1 MITAVMMKKQI
12 DNLFRKL
19 CRPLTR
25 FLHNDKL
32 KRKLHVLL
40 FEPDTPRG
48 KQFEH
53 ILLSSIAGMVF
64 VVMLESIHSL
74 PYAVSLVLKVLEYL
88 FLFAFSIEY
97 LARIYCSPRPE
108 RYIFSFFGIID
119 MLATVPFYIGLF
131 FPSIRHFL
139 IIRMFRLI
147 RALHVFQLHSI
158 IEEGNLLLVS
168 LRRSINKILV
178 FFLFVVI
185 LVMIIGTVMYIV
197 EGNMEGTSFSNIP
210 NSIYWAIVTLTTVGY
225 GDITPVTPLGRFLS
239 AMTMLLGYTII
250 AVPTGIVSAQM
261 HNEIRKAHAAA
272 RRCPYCGTEG
282 HGDTA
287 TFCWH
292 CGRTLKRIEE
302 TEEDRPEKE

>member
-25 FLHNDKL
+25 FLHNDEL

-88 FLFAFSIEY
+88 FLFAFSVEY
-97 LARIYCSPRPE
+97 LTRIYCSPRPE

-168 LRRSINKILV
+168 LRRSINKMLV

-210 NSIYWAIVTLTTVGY
+210 NSIYWAIVTVTTVGY